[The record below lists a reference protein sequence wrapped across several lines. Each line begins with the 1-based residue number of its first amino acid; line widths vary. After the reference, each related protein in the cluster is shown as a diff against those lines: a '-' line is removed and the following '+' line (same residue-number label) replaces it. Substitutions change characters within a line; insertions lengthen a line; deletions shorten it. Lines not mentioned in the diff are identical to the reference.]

1 MATTTTRYQ
10 RTYSPV
16 DGSLVA
22 TRELASGHAVERA
35 LAAAEAAQAA
45 WGETALEWRVAVV
58 ERMVDALLARTDAIA
73 GELAMQMGRPVRDG
87 PKEIRGGYAERALA
101 MAELAPETL
110 ADVDVGGA
118 AGARRIL
125 RRRPV
130 GVVLVLAPWNYP
142 FLTAVNAVVP
152 AILAGN
158 AVVLKHSDQTPLAS
172 ERIAEA
178 FATAGLPDGVL
189 QVLHMNHDT
198 VADVIRDERIG
209 YVHFTG
215 SVEGGRAVKRAAA
228 ERFIGVGLELG
239 GKDPAYVRADADLDQ
254 AAAGLVDGAMFNA
267 GQSCCGIE
275 RIYVQRERFDPFV
288 ERFLELA
295 RAYRLGD
302 PRDPETTLGPMV
314 RTASAELARDHV
326 RDAVARGA
334 VPLID
339 PKDFP
344 AAAEG
349 TAYMAPQVLINVRQ
363 NMRVMQEETFGP
375 VVGIMPVADDD
386 EAVRLMNDSRYGLT
400 ASVWTADVAAADR
413 LGSRLATGTCYAN
426 RCDYLDPLLPWS
438 GVKDSGH
445 GVSLSRLGFEPF
457 TRTLALHLKA
467 PG

>member
-1 MATTTTRYQ
+1 MAEHQ
-10 RTYSPV
+10 RTHSPI

-22 TRELASGHAVERA
+22 TRVLADGPAVDRA
-35 LAAAEAAQAA
+35 LAAAEAAQSA
-45 WGETALEWRVAVV
+45 WSETSVDWRAAVV
-58 ERMVDALLARTDAIA
+58 KRMVDAIVGRSAVIA
-73 GELAMQMGRPVRDG
+73 EELALQMGRPVRDG

-101 MAELAPETL
+101 MAELAPGAL
-110 ADVDVGGA
+110 ADLDVGGA
-118 AGARRIL
+118 PGARRLI
-125 RRRPV
+125 RRRPL

-158 AVVLKHSDQTPLAS
+158 AVILKHSDQTPLAA

-178 FATAGLPDGVL
+178 FGDAGLPDGVL
-189 QVLHMNHDT
+189 QVLHMSHET
-198 VADVIRDERIG
+198 VADAIRDQRVG

-215 SVEGGRAVKRAAA
+215 SVEGGRAVRRAAA

-239 GKDPAYVRADADLDQ
+239 GKDPAYVRADADLDG
-254 AAAGLVDGAMFNA
+254 AVAGLVDGALFNA

-275 RIYVQRERFDPFV
+275 RIYVDRELFDPFV
-288 ERFLELA
+288 EAFRELTLS
-295 RAYRLGD
+295 YRLGD

-314 RTASAELARDHV
+314 RTGNAELARDHV

-339 PKDFP
+339 PKAFP

-375 VVGIMPVADDD
+375 VVGILPVAGDE

-400 ASVWTADVAAADR
+400 ASVWTRDLEAADR

-426 RCDYLDPLLPWS
+426 ACDYLDPLLPWS

-445 GVSLSRLGFEPF
+445 GLSLSRLGFEPF
-457 TRTLALHLKA
+457 SRTLSLLLRDA
-467 PG
+467 G